1 MRKTEPASSPKPGRA
16 GQRSA
21 GTQEAEPRQ
30 AGPRQ
35 AEPQDAQ
42 LHEIEPHDA
51 APREAGPRKA
61 KSPTAR
67 RPADHP
73 PADKH
78 GASERRFI
86 GLAIGAGIAIGPA
99 YLIEDQTP
107 VLEHRPIPADAV
119 ETELARLD
127 GAVAKSRRQLG
138 KLRAQLAMLPAEGQA
153 ELEPLIDAYLQM
165 IGPSRLLRGA
175 RRRVEGL
182 ASAETAVLEETEA
195 LAAAVLAVQDRD
207 REGLKRR
214 ADEIREIGRRLIR
227 NLTET
232 PFQSFAKLAQGTVL
246 VMDHLRPADAAL
258 LSPARLA
265 GVVTEEGGTD
275 GHTAVMLRALGI
287 PAVLGAHGVASAIH
301 RGDLLVL
308 DGGAGTV
315 TLHPSAATMASARR
329 ASASFARERQRLAQ
343 LRRLRAETTDGQIV
357 ELMANL
363 EVPLELPLI
372 AQAGVDGIGLF
383 RSEFMFM
390 NRAQLPDE
398 HEQTEVYRAAVEAM
412 GGDPVTIRVLDW
424 GGEKEIEALQ
434 AAGIAEELSGLN
446 PALGLRGIRML
457 LRHPELLETQ
467 LAAIMR
473 AATFGPVRALLPMV
487 TTIDEVRATRE
498 IYQKVARR
506 LRRRGEKL
514 PERLPPIGIM
524 IETPAAALS
533 ADALALE
540 ADFFAIGTNDLTM
553 YALAADRADAD
564 VAKLYDPL
572 HPGLLRLVQFTI
584 EASLRLRKPVSVC
597 GEMAANP
604 KLTPL
609 LLGLGLRCLSMN
621 ASAVPRVKQVVRSV
635 AIDDCARLA
644 RRVMEQAEPAAIRAL
659 VEDFAKKSA

>member
-1 MRKTEPASSPKPGRA
+1 MRKTEAKAAP
-16 GQRSA
+16 
-21 GTQEAEPRQ
+21 
-30 AGPRQ
+30 
-35 AEPQDAQ
+35 
-42 LHEIEPHDA
+42 EPHKK
-51 APREAGPRKA
+51 EKQFAGLPV
-61 KSPTAR
+61 
-67 RPADHP
+67 
-73 PADKH
+73 
-78 GASERRFI
+78 
-86 GLAIGAGIAIGPA
+86 GAGIAIGPA
-99 YLIEDQTP
+99 HLITDHTP
-107 VLEHRPIPADAV
+107 VLQPRAIRDGEV
-119 ETELARLD
+119 ESELARLD
-127 GAVAKSRRQLG
+127 GAIAKSRRQLN
-138 KLRAQLAMLPAEGQA
+138 KLRTQLAMLPAEGQA
-153 ELEPLIDAYLQM
+153 ELEPLLNAYMQM

-175 RRRVEGL
+175 RKRVEGL
-182 ASAETAVLEETEA
+182 ASAETAVAAETES
-195 LAAAVLAVQDRD
+195 LAVTMMAATDRD
-207 REGLKRR
+207 RAGLKRR

-246 VMDHLRPADAAL
+246 VTDHLRPADAAL

-287 PAVLGAHGVASAIH
+287 PAVLGAPGITDFV
-301 RGDLLVL
+301 RTGDVMVL
-308 DGGAGTV
+308 DGNAGTV
-315 TLHPSAATMASARR
+315 VVHPSATTMAAARR
-329 ASASFARERQRLAQ
+329 ASTAFARERQKLAQ
-343 LRRLRAETTDGQIV
+343 LRRLPAETTDGQSV
-357 ELMANL
+357 ELLANL
-363 EVPLELPLI
+363 EVPIELPLI
-372 AQAGVDGIGLF
+372 AQAGVEGIGLF
-383 RSEFMFM
+383 RSEFLFM
-390 NRAQLPDE
+390 NRSEVPDE
-398 HEQTEVYRAAVEAM
+398 DEQTEAYRAAVEAM

-434 AAGIAEELSGLN
+434 TTSTVNELTRLN

-467 LAAIMR
+467 LAAIIR
-473 AATFGPVRALLPMV
+473 SAVSGPVKVLLPMV

-498 IYQKVARR
+498 IYQRVAKR
-506 LRRRGEKL
+506 LRRRGETM

-553 YALAADRADAD
+553 YAMAADRGDAD

-621 ASAVPRVKQVVRSV
+621 ASAVPRVKMVVRGVSI
-635 AIDDCARLA
+635 ADCARLA
-644 RRVMEQAEPAAIRAL
+644 RRVMEQTEPAAIRDL
-659 VEDFAKKSA
+659 VEDFAAKLA

>member
-1 MRKTEPASSPKPGRA
+1 MRKTEPEAAPKPRPA
-16 GQRSA
+16 GL
-21 GTQEAEPRQ
+21 RQ
-30 AGPRQ
+30 TR
-35 AEPQDAQ
+35 
-42 LHEIEPHDA
+42 
-51 APREAGPRKA
+51 PRKA
-61 KSPTAR
+61 TSSPVA
-67 RPADHP
+67 P
-73 PADKH
+73 PADS
-78 GASERRFI
+78 ASTERAPATERRFS
-86 GLAIGAGIAIGPA
+86 GLAVGAGIAVGPA

-107 VLEHRPIPADAV
+107 AVAHRLIPADAV
-119 ETELARLD
+119 DAELARLD
-127 GAVAKSRRQLG
+127 DAVGKSRRQLG
-138 KLRAQLAMLPAEGQA
+138 KLRIQLAMLPAEGQA

-175 RRRVEGL
+175 RRRIESL
-182 ASAETAVLEETEA
+182 AAAETAVLEETEA
-195 LAAAVLAVQDRD
+195 LAAAVMTVQDRD
-207 REGLKRR
+207 RAGLKRR
-214 ADEIREIGRRLIR
+214 ADEIREIGRRLVR

-287 PAVLGAHGVASAIH
+287 PAVLGAHGVTSVIR

-329 ASASFARERQRLAQ
+329 ASATFARERQKLAQ
-343 LRRLRAETTDGQIV
+343 LQRLPAETTDGQSV

-398 HEQTEVYRAAVEAM
+398 GEQTEVYRAAVDAM

-434 AAGIAEELSGLN
+434 SAGIAEELSGLN

-473 AATFGPVRALLPMV
+473 AAISGPVRVLLPMV
-487 TTIDEVRATRE
+487 TTIDEVRATRD

-553 YALAADRADAD
+553 YAMAADRADAD

-572 HPGLLRLVQFTI
+572 HPGLLRLVQFTV

-621 ASAVPRVKQVVRSV
+621 ASAVPRVKQIVRSV

-644 RRVMEQAEPAAIRAL
+644 RRVMEQGEPAAIRAL
-659 VEDFAKKSA
+659 VEDFAAKLG

>member
-1 MRKTEPASSPKPGRA
+1 MRKTEPKAAPKPRPA
-16 GQRSA
+16 KPPKS
-21 GTQEAEPRQ
+21 
-30 AGPRQ
+30 
-35 AEPQDAQ
+35 
-42 LHEIEPHDA
+42 
-51 APREAGPRKA
+51 
-61 KSPTAR
+61 KSPTAGA
-67 RPADHP
+67 PADQP
-73 PADKH
+73 PTA
-78 GASERRFI
+78 ERRFT
-86 GLAIGAGIAIGPA
+86 GLAVGAGIAVGPA
-99 YLIEDQTP
+99 YLIEDRTP
-107 VLEHRPIPADAV
+107 VLEHHPIPADAV
-119 ETELARLD
+119 EAELARLD
-127 GAVAKSRRQLG
+127 DAVTKSRRQLG

-175 RRRVEGL
+175 RRRIEGL
-182 ASAETAVLEETEA
+182 AAAETAVLEETEA
-195 LAAAVLAVQDRD
+195 LAAAVTAMPDRD
-207 REGLKRR
+207 RAGLRRR

-246 VMDHLRPADAAL
+246 VMDNLRPADAAL

-287 PAVLGAHGVASAIH
+287 PAVLGAHGVTGAIH
-301 RGDLLVL
+301 PGDLLVL
-308 DGGAGTV
+308 DGNAGTV
-315 TLHPSAATMASARR
+315 TLHPSAATMASAKR
-329 ASASFARERQRLAQ
+329 ASAAFARERQKLAQ
-343 LRRLRAETTDGQIV
+343 LRRLPAETTDGQIV

-398 HEQTEVYRAAVEAM
+398 SEQTEVYRAAIEAM

-434 AAGIAEELSGLN
+434 AAGIAEELVGLN

-473 AATFGPVRALLPMV
+473 AAQSGPVKVLLPMV

-514 PERLPPIGIM
+514 PDRLPPIGIM

-553 YALAADRADAD
+553 YAMAADRADAD

-572 HPGLLRLVQFTI
+572 HPGLLRLVQFTV

-597 GEMAANP
+597 GEMAANA

-659 VEDFAKKSA
+659 VEEFAGKLA

>member
-1 MRKTEPASSPKPGRA
+1 MRKTEPGAAPKP
-16 GQRSA
+16 
-21 GTQEAEPRQ
+21 P
-30 AGPRQ
+30 Q
-35 AEPQDAQ
+35 AETA
-42 LHEIEPHDA
+42 
-51 APREAGPRKA
+51 EARPRKNRSSA
-61 KSPTAR
+61 ALPAVKS
-67 RPADHP
+67 
-73 PADKH
+73 PADKPV
-78 GASERRFI
+78 AAERHFK
-86 GLAIGAGIAIGPA
+86 GLALGAGIAVGPA

-107 VLEHRPIPADAV
+107 VLDHRPIPADAV
-119 ETELARLD
+119 EPELARLD
-127 GAVAKSRRQLG
+127 GAVTKSRRQLG

-175 RRRVEGL
+175 RRRIEGL
-182 ASAETAVLEETEA
+182 VAAETAVLEETEA
-195 LAAAVLAVQDRD
+195 LAAAVMAVQDRD
-207 REGLKRR
+207 RAGLKRR

-246 VMDHLRPADAAL
+246 VMDNLRPADAAL

-287 PAVLGAHGVASAIH
+287 PAVLGAHGVTSVI
-301 RGDLLVL
+301 RSGDLLVL

-329 ASASFARERQRLAQ
+329 ASATFARERQKLAQ
-343 LRRLRAETTDGQIV
+343 LQRLPAETTDGQCV

-390 NRAQLPDE
+390 NRPHLPDE

-434 AAGIAEELSGLN
+434 AAGIAEVSGLN

-457 LRHPELLETQ
+457 LRHPDLLETQ

-473 AATFGPVRALLPMV
+473 AAHFGPVRVLLPMV

-553 YALAADRADAD
+553 YAMAADRADAD

-572 HPGLLRLVQFTI
+572 HPGLLRLVQFTV

-621 ASAVPRVKQVVRSV
+621 ASAVPRVKQVVRGV

-644 RRVMEQAEPAAIRAL
+644 RRVMEQAEPAAIRAI
-659 VEDFAKKSA
+659 VEDFAGKPV

>member
-1 MRKTEPASSPKPGRA
+1 MRKTEPKASPRPRIAKALLAQTPEKPV
-16 GQRSA
+16 
-21 GTQEAEPRQ
+21 
-30 AGPRQ
+30 
-35 AEPQDAQ
+35 
-42 LHEIEPHDA
+42 A
-51 APREAGPRKA
+51 A
-61 KSPTAR
+61 
-67 RPADHP
+67 
-73 PADKH
+73 
-78 GASERRFI
+78 ERRFT
-86 GLAIGAGIAIGPA
+86 GLPIGAGIAIGPA

-107 VLEHRPIPADAV
+107 TLEHRPIPADGV
-119 ETELARLD
+119 EAEVARLD
-127 GAVAKSRRQLG
+127 EAIAKSRRQLG

-153 ELEPLIDAYLQM
+153 ELEPLIDAYMQM

-175 RRRVEGL
+175 RRRVEAL
-182 ASAETAVLEETEA
+182 VSAETAVMEETEA
-195 LAAAVLAVQDRD
+195 LAAAVMSVQDRD
-207 REGLKRR
+207 RAGLKRR
-214 ADEIREIGRRLIR
+214 AEEIREIGRRLIR

-287 PAVLGAHGVASAIH
+287 PAVLGAHGVTEAIH
-301 RGDLLVL
+301 RGDMLVL

-315 TLHPSAATMASARR
+315 TLHPSPATMAAARR
-329 ASASFARERQRLAQ
+329 ASATFARERQKLAQ
-343 LRRLRAETTDGQIV
+343 LRRLAAETTDGQCV

-372 AQAGVDGIGLF
+372 AQAGVEGIGLF

-390 NRAQLPDE
+390 NRSLLPDE
-398 HEQTEVYRAAVEAM
+398 NEQTEVYKAAVEAM

-473 AATFGPVRALLPMV
+473 AAHFGPVQVLLPMV
-487 TTIDEVRATRE
+487 TSIDEVRATRE

-553 YALAADRADAD
+553 YAMAADRADAD

-635 AIDDCARLA
+635 AIADCARLA
-644 RRVMEQAEPAAIRAL
+644 RRVMEQTEPAAIRAL
-659 VEDFAKKSA
+659 VEDFAAKLA

>member
-1 MRKTEPASSPKPGRA
+1 MRKTEPKAASKPP
-16 GQRSA
+16 
-21 GTQEAEPRQ
+21 AEH
-30 AGPRQ
+30 A
-35 AEPQDAQ
+35 
-42 LHEIEPHDA
+42 
-51 APREAGPRKA
+51 
-61 KSPTAR
+61 
-67 RPADHP
+67 
-73 PADKH
+73 PADKP
-78 GASERRFI
+78 APAERRFT
-86 GLAIGAGIAIGPA
+86 GLAVGAGIAVGPA

-107 VLEHRPIPADAV
+107 VLERRAIPADAV
-119 ETELARLD
+119 ETELTRLD
-127 GAVAKSRRQLG
+127 DAVAKSRRQLG

-175 RRRVEGL
+175 RRRIEALV
-182 ASAETAVLEETEA
+182 SAETAVLEETEA
-195 LAAAVLAVQDRD
+195 LAAAVMAVQDRD
-207 REGLKRR
+207 RAGIKRR

-246 VMDHLRPADAAL
+246 VMDNLRPADAAL

-287 PAVLGAHGVASAIH
+287 PAVLGAHGVTSAIH

-315 TLHPSAATMASARR
+315 TLHPSAATMAAARR
-329 ASASFARERQRLAQ
+329 ASASFARERQKLAQ
-343 LRRLRAETTDGQIV
+343 LQRLPAETTDGQTV

-398 HEQTEVYRAAVEAM
+398 TEQAEVYRAAVEAM

-457 LRHPELLETQ
+457 LRYPDLLETQ

-473 AATFGPVRALLPMV
+473 AANSGPVRVLLPMV

-498 IYQKVARR
+498 IYQRVARR

-553 YALAADRADAD
+553 YAMAADRADAD

-621 ASAVPRVKQVVRSV
+621 ASAVPRVKQVVRGV

-659 VEDFAKKSA
+659 VEDFAAKLA

>member
-1 MRKTEPASSPKPGRA
+1 MRKTEGRA
-16 GQRSA
+16 APQPLKKEKHFA
-21 GTQEAEPRQ
+21 GLPV
-30 AGPRQ
+30 
-35 AEPQDAQ
+35 
-42 LHEIEPHDA
+42 
-51 APREAGPRKA
+51 
-61 KSPTAR
+61 
-67 RPADHP
+67 
-73 PADKH
+73 
-78 GASERRFI
+78 
-86 GLAIGAGIAIGPA
+86 GAGIAIGPA
-99 YLIEDQTP
+99 HLITDQSP
-107 VLEHRPIPADAV
+107 SLQPRAIRDNEV
-119 ETELARLD
+119 EAELTRLD
-127 GAVAKSRRQLG
+127 EAIAKSRRQLN
-138 KLRAQLAMLPAEGQA
+138 KLRTQLAMLPAEGQA
-153 ELEPLIDAYLQM
+153 ELEPLLNAYIQM

-175 RRRVEGL
+175 RKRVEGL
-182 ASAETAVLEETEA
+182 ASAETAVAAETEA
-195 LAAAVLAVQDRD
+195 LAVTMMAATDRD
-207 REGLKRR
+207 RAGLKRR

-246 VMDHLRPADAAL
+246 VIDHLRPADAAL

-287 PAVLGAHGVASAIH
+287 PAVLGAPGITDFV
-301 RGDLLVL
+301 RTGDLMVL
-308 DGGAGTV
+308 DGHAGSV
-315 TLHPSAATMASARR
+315 VVHPSVTTMATARR
-329 ASASFARERQRLAQ
+329 ASTAFARERQKLAQ
-343 LRRLRAETTDGQIV
+343 LRRLPAETTDGQSV
-357 ELMANL
+357 ELLANL
-363 EVPLELPLI
+363 EVPIELPLI
-372 AQAGVDGIGLF
+372 AQAGVEGIGLF
-383 RSEFMFM
+383 RSEFLFM
-390 NRAQLPDE
+390 NRSEVPDE
-398 HEQTEVYRAAVEAM
+398 DEQTEAYRAAIEAM

-434 AAGIAEELSGLN
+434 TTSTVNELTRLN

-467 LAAIMR
+467 LTAIIR
-473 AATFGPVRALLPMV
+473 AAVSGPVKVLLPMV

-498 IYQKVARR
+498 IYQRVAKR
-506 LRRRGEKL
+506 LRRRGETM

-553 YALAADRADAD
+553 YAMAADRGDAD

-621 ASAVPRVKQVVRSV
+621 ASAVPRVKMVVRAVSI
-635 AIDDCARLA
+635 ADCARLA
-644 RRVMEQAEPAAIRAL
+644 RRVMEQTEPAAIRDL
-659 VEDFAKKSA
+659 VEDFAAKLA

>member
-1 MRKTEPASSPKPGRA
+1 MRKTEPKPEPKPA
-16 GQRSA
+16 
-21 GTQEAEPRQ
+21 TAERCF
-30 AGPRQ
+30 
-35 AEPQDAQ
+35 
-42 LHEIEPHDA
+42 
-51 APREAGPRKA
+51 
-61 KSPTAR
+61 T
-67 RPADHP
+67 
-73 PADKH
+73 
-78 GASERRFI
+78 
-86 GLAIGAGIAIGPA
+86 GLAIGAGIAVGPA
-99 YLIEDQTP
+99 YLIEDHTP
-107 VLEHRPIPADAV
+107 APTHRVIPADAA
-119 ETELARLD
+119 EAELARLD
-127 GAVAKSRRQLG
+127 DAVAKSRRQLG

-153 ELEPLIDAYLQM
+153 ELEPLIDAYMQM

-175 RRRVEGL
+175 RKRIEALV
-182 ASAETAVLEETEA
+182 SAETAVSEETEA
-195 LAAAVLAVQDRD
+195 LAAAILAMPDRD
-207 REGLKRR
+207 RAGLKRR
-214 ADEIREIGRRLIR
+214 AEEIREIGRRLVR

-232 PFQSFAKLAQGTVL
+232 PFKSFAKLAQGTVL
-246 VMDHLRPADAAL
+246 VIDNLRPADAAL
-258 LSPARLA
+258 LNPARLA

-287 PAVLGAHGVASAIH
+287 PAVLGAEGVTEAI
-301 RGDLLVL
+301 RSGDLLVL

-315 TLHPSAATMASARR
+315 TLHPSAATMATARR
-329 ASASFARERQRLAQ
+329 SSASFARERQKLAQ
-343 LRRLRAETTDGQIV
+343 LQRLPAETTDGQSV
-357 ELMANL
+357 ELLANL

-372 AQAGVDGIGLF
+372 AQAGVEGIGLF
-383 RSEFMFM
+383 RSEFLFM

-398 HEQTEVYRAAVEAM
+398 SEQTEVYRAAVEAM

-434 AAGIAEELSGLN
+434 NSGITDGLSGLN

-457 LRHPELLETQ
+457 LRNPELLETQ
-467 LAAIMR
+467 LAAIIR
-473 AATFGPVRALLPMV
+473 AASAGPVKILLPMV
-487 TTIDEVRATRE
+487 TSIDEVRATRE
-498 IYQKVARR
+498 ICQKVVRR

-553 YALAADRADAD
+553 YAMAADRADAD

-572 HPGLLRLVQFTI
+572 HPGLLRLVQFTV

-621 ASAVPRVKQVVRSV
+621 ASAVPRVKLAVRSISI
-635 AIDDCARLA
+635 ADCARFA
-644 RRVMEQAEPAAIRAL
+644 RRVMEQTEPAAIRAL
-659 VEDFAKKSA
+659 VEEFAEKLA

>member
-1 MRKTEPASSPKPGRA
+1 MRKTDPNAASRPPKARSPAGK
-16 GQRSA
+16 
-21 GTQEAEPRQ
+21 
-30 AGPRQ
+30 
-35 AEPQDAQ
+35 
-42 LHEIEPHDA
+42 
-51 APREAGPRKA
+51 
-61 KSPTAR
+61 
-67 RPADHP
+67 P
-73 PADKH
+73 PADKD
-78 GASERRFI
+78 ASAERRFT
-86 GLAIGAGIAIGPA
+86 GLPVGAGIAIGPA

-107 VLEHRPIPADAV
+107 VLDHRPIPADAV
-119 ETELARLD
+119 ETELGRLED
-127 GAVAKSRRQLG
+127 AIVKARRQLG

-153 ELEPLIDAYLQM
+153 ELEPLIDAYLHM
-165 IGPSRLLRGA
+165 IGPSRLVRGA
-175 RRRVEGL
+175 RRRVEAL
-182 ASAETAVLEETEA
+182 ASAETAVLEETES
-195 LAAAVLAVQDRD
+195 LAAALLALPDRD
-207 REGLKRR
+207 RAGLKRR

-258 LSPARLA
+258 LSPGRLA

-287 PAVLGAHGVASAIH
+287 PAVLGAHGVTSAIH
-301 RGDLLVL
+301 RDDLLVL

-315 TLHPSAATMASARR
+315 TLHPSAATMAAAKR
-329 ASASFARERQRLAQ
+329 ASASFARERQKLAQ
-343 LRRLRAETTDGQIV
+343 LQRLPAETTDGQTV

-398 HEQTEVYRAAVEAM
+398 NEQAEVYRAAVEAM

-434 AAGIAEELSGLN
+434 TAGIAEEVSGLN
-446 PALGLRGIRML
+446 PALGMRGIRML

-473 AATFGPVRALLPMV
+473 AATSGPVRVLLPMV
-487 TTIDEVRATRE
+487 TTIDEVRATRA

-506 LRRRGEKL
+506 LRRRGVTL

-540 ADFFAIGTNDLTM
+540 ADFFSIGTNDLTM
-553 YALAADRADAD
+553 YAMAADRADAD
-564 VAKLYDPL
+564 VALLYDPL

-621 ASAVPRVKQVVRSV
+621 ASAVPRVKQVVRSI

-644 RRVMEQAEPAAIRAL
+644 RRVMEQAEPSAIRGL
-659 VEDFAKKSA
+659 VEDFAAKLA

>member
-1 MRKTEPASSPKPGRA
+1 MRKTEPKAARKPRPG
-16 GQRSA
+16 
-21 GTQEAEPRQ
+21 E
-30 AGPRQ
+30 PRQ
-35 AEPQDAQ
+35 AEPHEAEPLPAEPLHAEPRAAKAQ
-42 LHEIEPHDA
+42 LAQTA
-51 APREAGPRKA
+51 AEK
-61 KSPTAR
+61 
-67 RPADHP
+67 PA
-73 PADKH
+73 A
-78 GASERRFI
+78 AERRFT
-86 GLAIGAGIAIGPA
+86 GLPIGAGIAIGPA
-99 YLIEDQTP
+99 YLIEDHTP
-107 VLEHRPIPADAV
+107 TLVHRPIPADGV
-119 ETELARLD
+119 EAELLRLD
-127 GAVAKSRRQLG
+127 DAIAKSRRQLG

-153 ELEPLIDAYLQM
+153 ELEPLIDAYMQM

-182 ASAETAVLEETEA
+182 VSAETAVSEETEA
-195 LAAAVLAVQDRD
+195 LAAAVLSVQDRD
-207 REGLKRR
+207 RAGLKRR
-214 ADEIREIGRRLIR
+214 AEEIREIGRRLIR

-287 PAVLGAHGVASAIH
+287 PAVLGAHGVTGAI
-301 RGDLLVL
+301 RSGDLLVL

-315 TLHPSAATMASARR
+315 ALHPSPATMAAARR
-329 ASASFARERQRLAQ
+329 SSASFARERQKLAQ
-343 LRRLRAETTDGQIV
+343 LRRLRAETTDGQSV

-363 EVPLELPLI
+363 EVPIELPLI
-372 AQAGVDGIGLF
+372 AQAGVEGIGLF

-390 NRAQLPDE
+390 NRSLLPDE
-398 HEQTEVYRAAVEAM
+398 SEQTEVYRAAVEAM

-434 AAGIAEELSGLN
+434 AAGIAEELAGLN

-473 AATFGPVRALLPMV
+473 AANSGPVQVLLPMV
-487 TTIDEVRATRE
+487 TTVDEVRATRE

-506 LRRRGEKL
+506 LRRRGDKL
-514 PERLPPIGIM
+514 PDRLPPIGIM

-553 YALAADRADAD
+553 YAMAADRADAD

-635 AIDDCARLA
+635 AIADCARLA
-644 RRVMEQAEPAAIRAL
+644 RRVMEQTEPAAIRAL
-659 VEDFAKKSA
+659 VEDFAAKLA

>member
-1 MRKTEPASSPKPGRA
+1 MRKTEPEAALKPRPA
-16 GQRSA
+16 ESQKA
-21 GTQEAEPRQ
+21 GT
-30 AGPRQ
+30 
-35 AEPQDAQ
+35 
-42 LHEIEPHDA
+42 
-51 APREAGPRKA
+51 RKA
-61 KSPTAR
+61 K
-67 RPADHP
+67 RPSP
-73 PADKH
+73 PAA
-78 GASERRFI
+78 GERRFT
-86 GLAIGAGIAIGPA
+86 GLAVGAGIAVGPA

-107 VLEHRPIPADAV
+107 VVEHRPIPADAV
-119 ETELARLD
+119 ETELGRLD
-127 GAVAKSRRQLG
+127 DAVAKSRRQLG
-138 KLRAQLAMLPAEGQA
+138 KLRSQLAMLPAEGQA

-175 RRRVEGL
+175 RRRIEGL
-182 ASAETAVLEETEA
+182 AAAETAVMEETEA
-195 LAAAVLAVQDRD
+195 LAAAVMAVQDRD
-207 REGLKRR
+207 RAGLKRR

-246 VMDHLRPADAAL
+246 VMDNLRPADAAL

-287 PAVLGAHGVASAIH
+287 PAVLGAHGVTSAIH

-308 DGGAGTV
+308 DGSAGTV
-315 TLHPSAATMASARR
+315 TLHPSAATMSSARR
-329 ASASFARERQRLAQ
+329 ASATFARERQKLAQ
-343 LRRLRAETTDGQIV
+343 LRRLPAETTDGQTV

-398 HEQTEVYRAAVEAM
+398 NEQAEVYRAAIEAM
-412 GGDPVTIRVLDW
+412 GGDTVTIRVLDW

-434 AAGIAEELSGLN
+434 AAGIADVSGLN

-457 LRHPELLETQ
+457 LRHPDLLETQ

-473 AATFGPVRALLPMV
+473 AANSGPVRVLLPMV

-553 YALAADRADAD
+553 YAMAADRADAD

-572 HPGLLRLVQFTI
+572 HPGLLRLVQFTV

-597 GEMAANP
+597 GEMGANP

-644 RRVMEQAEPAAIRAL
+644 RRVMEQAEPSAIRAL
-659 VEDFAKKSA
+659 VEDFAAKIG

>member
-1 MRKTEPASSPKPGRA
+1 MRKTEPAAAPKPR
-16 GQRSA
+16 QR
-21 GTQEAEPRQ
+21 TPRQ
-30 AGPRQ
+30 P
-35 AEPQDAQ
+35 
-42 LHEIEPHDA
+42 
-51 APREAGPRKA
+51 
-61 KSPTAR
+61 KSPAAQ
-67 RPADHP
+67 PAPDEL
-73 PADKH
+73 PADKT
-78 GASERRFI
+78 AAIERRFT
-86 GLAIGAGIAIGPA
+86 GLAVGAGIAVGPA
-99 YLIEDQTP
+99 YLIEDETP
-107 VLEHRPIPADAV
+107 VLDHRPIPADAV
-119 ETELARLD
+119 EPELARLD
-127 GAVAKSRRQLG
+127 DAIAKSRRQLG

-175 RRRVEGL
+175 RRRIEALV
-182 ASAETAVLEETEA
+182 SAETAVLEETEA
-195 LAAAVLAVQDRD
+195 LAAAVMAVQDRD
-207 REGLKRR
+207 RAGLKRR

-287 PAVLGAHGVASAIH
+287 PAVLGAHGVTSAIH

-315 TLHPSAATMASARR
+315 TLHPSAATMAAARR
-329 ASASFARERQRLAQ
+329 ASATFARERQKLAQ
-343 LRRLRAETTDGQIV
+343 LQRLPAETTDGQTV

-398 HEQTEVYRAAVEAM
+398 TEQTEVYRAAVEAM
-412 GGDPVTIRVLDW
+412 GGDEVTIRVLDW

-434 AAGIAEELSGLN
+434 AAGIAEELGGIN

-473 AATFGPVRALLPMV
+473 AAVAGPVRVLLPMV
-487 TTIDEVRATRE
+487 TTIDEVRATRD
-498 IYQKVARR
+498 IYLKVARR

-553 YALAADRADAD
+553 YAMAADRADAD

-572 HPGLLRLVQFTI
+572 HPGLLRLVQFTT

-659 VEDFAKKSA
+659 VEDFAAKLA

>member
-1 MRKTEPASSPKPGRA
+1 MRKTEPEAAPKPR
-16 GQRSA
+16 QR
-21 GTQEAEPRQ
+21 TPRQ
-30 AGPRQ
+30 P
-35 AEPQDAQ
+35 
-42 LHEIEPHDA
+42 
-51 APREAGPRKA
+51 
-61 KSPTAR
+61 KSPAAQ
-67 RPADHP
+67 PAPDQLP
-73 PADKH
+73 PDKS
-78 GASERRFI
+78 AAVERRFT
-86 GLAIGAGIAIGPA
+86 GLAVGAGIAVGPA
-99 YLIEDQTP
+99 YLIEDETP
-107 VLEHRPIPADAV
+107 VLDHRPIPADAV
-119 ETELARLD
+119 EPELARLD
-127 GAVAKSRRQLG
+127 DAIAKSRRQLG
-138 KLRAQLAMLPAEGQA
+138 KLRSQLTMLPAEGQA

-175 RRRVEGL
+175 RRRIEALV
-182 ASAETAVLEETEA
+182 SAETAVMEETEA
-195 LAAAVLAVQDRD
+195 LAAAVMVVQDRD
-207 REGLKRR
+207 RVGLKRR

-287 PAVLGAHGVASAIH
+287 PAVLGAHGVTSAIH

-315 TLHPSAATMASARR
+315 TLHPSAATMAAARR
-329 ASASFARERQRLAQ
+329 ASATFARERQKLAQ
-343 LRRLRAETTDGQIV
+343 LQRLPAETTDGQTV
-357 ELMANL
+357 DLMANL

-398 HEQTEVYRAAVEAM
+398 TEQTEVYRAAVEAM
-412 GGDPVTIRVLDW
+412 GGDEVTIRVLDW

-434 AAGIAEELSGLN
+434 AAGIAEELGGIN

-473 AATFGPVRALLPMV
+473 AAVAGPVRVLLPMV

-498 IYQKVARR
+498 IYLKVARR

-553 YALAADRADAD
+553 YAMAADRADAD

-572 HPGLLRLVQFTI
+572 HPGLLRLVQFTT

-659 VEDFAKKSA
+659 VEEFAAKLA

>member
-1 MRKTEPASSPKPGRA
+1 MRKTEP
-16 GQRSA
+16 
-21 GTQEAEPRQ
+21 RQ
-30 AGPRQ
+30 AATRQ
-35 AEPQDAQ
+35 AEAVR
-42 LHEIEPHDA
+42 A
-51 APREAGPRKA
+51 KA
-61 KSPTAR
+61 LVA
-67 RPADHP
+67 RPA
-73 PADKH
+73 ADKRLPDKP
-78 GASERRFI
+78 ATAERCFT
-86 GLAIGAGIAIGPA
+86 GLAVGAGIAIGPA
-99 YLIEDQTP
+99 YLIQDKTPAPDQ
-107 VLEHRPIPADAV
+107 RAIPADAV
-119 ETELARLD
+119 DMELARLD
-127 GAVAKSRRQLG
+127 EAVAKSRRQLG
-138 KLRAQLAMLPAEGQA
+138 KLRAQLAILPAEGQA

-182 ASAETAVLEETEA
+182 VSAETAVLQETEA
-195 LAAAVLAVQDRD
+195 LAGVVMAVQDRD
-207 REGLKRR
+207 RAGLKRR

-227 NLTET
+227 NLTEA

-246 VMDHLRPADAAL
+246 VMDNLRPADAAL

-301 RGDLLVL
+301 HGDFLVL
-308 DGGAGTV
+308 DGSAGTV
-315 TLHPSAATMASARR
+315 TLHPSAATMAAAKR
-329 ASASFARERQRLAQ
+329 ASASFARERQKLAQ
-343 LRRLRAETTDGQIV
+343 LQRLPAETTDGQTV

-398 HEQTEVYRAAVEAM
+398 NEQTEVYRAAVEAM
-412 GGDPVTIRVLDW
+412 GGDPGTIRVLDW

-434 AAGIAEELSGLN
+434 AAGVAEELSGLN

-457 LRHPELLETQ
+457 LRHTELLETQ
-467 LAAIMR
+467 LAAIIR
-473 AATFGPVRALLPMV
+473 AAHYGPVRVLLPMV

-498 IYQKVARR
+498 IYQKVVRR

-533 ADALALE
+533 SDALALE

-553 YALAADRADAD
+553 YAMAADRGDAD

-572 HPGLLRLVQFTI
+572 HPGLLRLVQFTV

-597 GEMAANP
+597 GEMGANP
-604 KLTPL
+604 KLAPL

-621 ASAVPRVKQVVRSV
+621 ASAVPRVKQVVRGV

-644 RRVMEQAEPAAIRAL
+644 RRVMEQAEPAAIRSL
-659 VEDFAKKSA
+659 VEEFAGKLV

>member
-1 MRKTEPASSPKPGRA
+1 MRKTEPEAALKPRPA
-16 GQRSA
+16 ESQKA
-21 GTQEAEPRQ
+21 GT
-30 AGPRQ
+30 
-35 AEPQDAQ
+35 
-42 LHEIEPHDA
+42 
-51 APREAGPRKA
+51 RKA
-61 KSPTAR
+61 K
-67 RPADHP
+67 RPSP
-73 PADKH
+73 PAAADK
-78 GASERRFI
+78 ASADKASAGERRFT
-86 GLAIGAGIAIGPA
+86 GLAVGAGIAVGPA

-107 VLEHRPIPADAV
+107 VVEHRPIPADAV
-119 ETELARLD
+119 ETELGRLD
-127 GAVAKSRRQLG
+127 DAVAKSRRQLG
-138 KLRAQLAMLPAEGQA
+138 KLRSQLAMLPAEGQA

-175 RRRVEGL
+175 RRRIEGL
-182 ASAETAVLEETEA
+182 AAAETAVMEETEA
-195 LAAAVLAVQDRD
+195 LAAAVMAVQDRD
-207 REGLKRR
+207 RAGLKRR

-246 VMDHLRPADAAL
+246 VMDNLRPADAAL

-287 PAVLGAHGVASAIH
+287 PAVLGAHGVTSAIH

-308 DGGAGTV
+308 DGSAGTV
-315 TLHPSAATMASARR
+315 TLHPSAATMSSARR
-329 ASASFARERQRLAQ
+329 ASATFARERQKLAQ
-343 LRRLRAETTDGQIV
+343 LRRLPAETTDGQTV

-398 HEQTEVYRAAVEAM
+398 NEQAEVYRAAIEAM
-412 GGDPVTIRVLDW
+412 GGDTVTIRVLDW

-434 AAGIAEELSGLN
+434 AAGIADVSGLN

-457 LRHPELLETQ
+457 LRHPDLLETQ

-473 AATFGPVRALLPMV
+473 AANSGPVRVLLPMV

-553 YALAADRADAD
+553 YAMAADRADAD

-572 HPGLLRLVQFTI
+572 HPGLLRLVQFTV

-597 GEMAANP
+597 GEMGANP

-644 RRVMEQAEPAAIRAL
+644 RRVMEQAEPSAIRAL
-659 VEDFAKKSA
+659 VEDFAAKIG